1 MRFLALIYDDQ
12 AAWQAASQAE
22 REAEIARHIEF
33 SQRGREAGTVL
44 GGDELAPTSVATTV
58 RVRDGETIVTD
69 APFARTE
76 EALGGYYLL
85 DVPDL
90 DAAIEWAARCPGA
103 QHGSRIEVRPI
114 MEFEQP

>member
-12 AAWQAASQAE
+12 AAWQAASEAE

-69 APFARTE
+69 GPYAE
-76 EALGGYYLL
+76 VKEALGGYYVLERGSMDEACRL
-85 DVPDL
+85 ATQIPTAVK
-90 DAAIEWAARCPGA
+90 GA
-103 QHGSRIEVRPI
+103 IEVRRVHT
-114 MEFEQP
+114 EDAS